1 MEVCQEEKD
10 SITELLRRKAVAVC
24 LSHNSTKLF
33 CSTSF
38 KIVNLNHSV

>member
-1 MEVCQEEKD
+1 MEVCKEEKD
-10 SITELLRRKAVAVC
+10 STTELLERKAVTVC

-38 KIVNLNHSV
+38 KIVNLNHFV